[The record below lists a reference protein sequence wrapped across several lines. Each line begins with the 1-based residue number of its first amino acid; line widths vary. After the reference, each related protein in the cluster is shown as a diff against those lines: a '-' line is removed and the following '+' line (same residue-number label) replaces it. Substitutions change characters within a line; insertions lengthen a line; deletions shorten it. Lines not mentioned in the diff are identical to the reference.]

1 MSDGCL
7 WQPISNGVSAHEADS
22 LFKILRRAQN
32 QVKSKRQ
39 RQILLDIIFFSS
51 IIENDFQFH
60 NRKKREDDKPRKR
73 ESGTKNAKIMLK
85 EIELFKDHLRKI
97 NLKVTSQRLKVLE
110 AFLKTEKHLSC
121 EELFLIVHRNAPEV
135 GYTTVYRTL
144 KLIQKSGLAR
154 EVDFGDRV
162 SRLEHEYG
170 HQHHDHLICL
180 KCGKFIE
187 VYEPE
192 IEALQEKLAKKK
204 NFTSVK
210 HKMEIFGYC
219 WECGKK

>member
-1 MSDGCL
+1 M
-7 WQPISNGVSAHEADS
+7 
-22 LFKILRRAQN
+22 R
-32 QVKSKRQ
+32 
-39 RQILLDIIFFSS
+39 
-51 IIENDFQFH
+51 
-60 NRKKREDDKPRKR
+60 
-73 ESGTKNAKIMLK
+73 K
-85 EIELFKDHLRKI
+85 EIELFKEALRKSR
-97 NLKVTSQRLKVLE
+97 LKITRQRLKVLE

-121 EELFLIVHRNAPEV
+121 EELFLIVHRDAPEV

-170 HQHHDHLICL
+170 HQHHDHLVCL

-192 IEALQEKLAKKK
+192 IEALQEKLAKTKD
-204 NFTSVK
+204 FTPVR

-219 WECGKK
+219 RRCAK